1 MNKNELVAKMSELSD
16 LTKVDTTK
24 ALDAFIK
31 AVMGAVK
38 SKEQVLLV
46 GFGTFYS
53 LERKA
58 SEGFNPRTRA
68 KIAIAASNRPKFRA
82 GKQFIDT
89 VN

>member
-1 MNKNELVAKMSELSD
+1 MNKNELVAKMSELSE

-31 AVMGAVK
+31 AVMDAVK

-68 KIAIAASNRPKFRA
+68 KIKIAASNRPKFGA